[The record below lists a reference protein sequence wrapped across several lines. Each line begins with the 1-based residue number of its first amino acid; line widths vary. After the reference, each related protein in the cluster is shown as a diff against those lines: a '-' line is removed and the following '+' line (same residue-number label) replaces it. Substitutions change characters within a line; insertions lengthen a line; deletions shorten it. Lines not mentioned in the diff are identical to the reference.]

1 MTEIILELRAKV
13 HTKWRKINDI
23 LHPIAILRQLLFDV
37 LWKSDVRATNSNKLS
52 KWFNITINKRVM
64 HDSNAKKKQQSK
76 RDKVRQRTNKQT
88 KTFNGRTIIRMKCNE
103 CIVEGIVGDNRTA
116 VKQKKKNKHLIFR
129 FTTGDGKKRVY

>member
-37 LWKSDVRATNSNKLS
+37 LWKSDVRAMNSNKLS

-64 HDSNAKKKQQSK
+64 HDSNAKKKQQSN

-88 KTFNGRTIIRMKCNE
+88 KTFNGRTIMRMKCNE
-103 CIVEGIVGDNRTA
+103 CIVQGVVGDNRAT
-116 VKQKKKNKHLIFR
+116 VKQNKKTLDISFLQRKME
-129 FTTGDGKKRVY
+129 KKRVY